1 MIGLLPASQAGA
13 GVILL
18 PVSKRLRIT
27 SSARA
32 KRAGS
37 VVRCIFPAR
46 NMEARCAR
54 QSFKPE
60 SPSAYR
66 GGMIS
71 TELTKKGSGIFARR
85 SSTVDASV
93 LPERFKHRERN
104 EQI

>member
-13 GVILL
+13 GGILL

-71 TELTKKGSGIFARR
+71 TELTKKVSGILPRL
-85 SSTVDASV
+85 SSTIDDAL
-93 LPERFKHRERN
+93 LPDGYY
-104 EQI
+104 